1 LAALINLHL
10 SADIHAYDSN
20 EIEINGLRDAIEDTF
35 EKAEEMDNDDEKKI
49 RRQYE
54 LLKQGDVFVETV
66 WDEKFIKD
74 KKLKGSKT
82 FDRTIKGVS
91 WTTKLKRLYAQVST
105 STECHQQKSRPLHCW
120 ISKSLGRVVEKQLA
134 AGDIRT
140 SCADYK
146 PNIFDAE

>member
-1 LAALINLHL
+1 MTYHQYWETNERGANTILQPKTNREDSNFQSGTIRQKILSLLAALINLDL
-10 SADIHAYDSN
+10 SADVHAYDEN
-20 EIEINGLRDAIEDTF
+20 EIEINGLGDAIEDTF

-82 FDRTIKGVS
+82 FDGTIK
-91 WTTKLKRLYAQVST
+91 
-105 STECHQQKSRPLHCW
+105 E
-120 ISKSLGRVVEKQLA
+120 
-134 AGDIRT
+134 
-140 SCADYK
+140 
-146 PNIFDAE
+146 